1 MARKSF
7 VRKTERAIMGA
18 AKSSVARVRQ
28 IDVKAATAVAT
39 AAAEAAVEAVMKSLM
54 RLEGKAPRRKTTRNK
69 IVQRRKRIE
78 KTLKQPVWG
87 RNIPYGN

>member
-1 MARKSF
+1 MARKSL
-7 VRKTERAIMGA
+7 VRKTERAIVGA

-54 RLEGKAPRRKTTRNK
+54 RLEGKARRRKTARKKN
-69 IVQRRKRIE
+69 VHRRKQKLPR
-78 KTLKQPVWG
+78 K
-87 RNIPYGN
+87 RRR